1 MGRKAVSD
9 KAEGGDAG
17 GLGSFGA
24 LLAARGL
31 RASEPAPT
39 TASPPAPSAASESNA
54 AIAWSGVRRVV
65 LAMTRKGQGGK
76 TVTVLSGTGLAAEEL
91 EVAAREL
98 KRTLG
103 VGARVEDEGIV
114 VQGDQRERL
123 RPWLARQG
131 VREVKG

>member
-1 MGRKAVSD
+1 VGRKASTD
-9 KAEGGDAG
+9 KAPAADGG

-31 RASEPAPT
+31 QASAPVDVPATPVAT
-39 TASPPAPSAASESNA
+39 PAAAPFRWA
-54 AIAWSGVRRVV
+54 DVRRVV

-76 TVTVLSGTGLAAEEL
+76 TVTVLSGMGLSEAQLDA
-91 EVAAREL
+91 AAREL

-103 VGARVEDEGIV
+103 VGARVEDEEIV

-123 RPWLARQG
+123 RPWLAREG

>member
-1 MGRKAVSD
+1 MGRKPAAD
-9 KAEGGDAG
+9 QAAG
-17 GLGSFGA
+17 VGASGLGSFGA

-31 RASEPAPT
+31 HASEEAAAKEPAPEV
-39 TASPPAPSAASESNA
+39 PAPRG
-54 AIAWSGVRRVV
+54 WSDVRRVV

-76 TVTVLSGTGLAAEEL
+76 TVTVLSGTGLGSNDL
-91 EVAAREL
+91 EVAARDL

-103 VGARVEDEGIV
+103 VGARVEDDAIV

-123 RPWLARQG
+123 RPWLSAQG